1 MPDTLLLQKRR
12 EFATSAR
19 HLCSQMKPKIL
30 IVDDDVEFAQLLEFN
45 LERRGCETRIAY
57 QGMDGLRLARTESPD
72 LILLDLLLPDMGGL
86 SVCEILQNQPS
97 TRDIPV
103 FIVSALDHSWVETNR
118 SKARFARFFRK
129 PVDLKL
135 LSADVSLAC
144 KQRQETIR
152 SRLAGPLD

>member
-1 MPDTLLLQKRR
+1 
-12 EFATSAR
+12 
-19 HLCSQMKPKIL
+19 MKPKIL

-72 LILLDLLLPDMGGL
+72 LILLDLMLPDLGGL

-103 FIVSALDHSWVETNR
+103 FILSALDQKWAA
-118 SKARFARFFRK
+118 SKSGKAKFAKFFRK
-129 PVDLKL
+129 PVDQKL
-135 LSADVSLAC
+135 LS
-144 KQRQETIR
+144 ETIISTCEQQQALMHAR
-152 SRLAGPLD
+152 MAQPTDLTVSSQLC